1 MTVVVLQ
8 SLSHARLFGP
18 CGTAGSSV
26 YVILLA
32 RILEWVAI
40 SFSRGSSQTQGLNPE
55 SPALQIDAL
64 LLSHWGSP

>member
-18 CGTAGSSV
+18 RGTAGSSV